1 MEIFKTPM
9 PVDWQNQRVLT
20 TAQLAKYYECTV
32 KQIQQ
37 NFNNNQD
44 RFVAGKHYF
53 KLEGELL
60 KQFKT
65 DYFDKIDSVNSDY
78 FDEIEL
84 VGRRAP
90 HLYFWT
96 ARGCARHAKML
107 STDKAWEVYEKLE
120 DNYFNRIVE
129 TAPVPTK
136 TARRPLS
143 PTACVYVL
151 LLSNGT
157 VKIGHTSNLR
167 ERVAKIKNC
176 TGLKVDRL
184 YFTLTISRDIA
195 RLIEWAC
202 QENFSSR
209 KVGSEIFNADFNES
223 CEVVNSFVKV
233 VLDRNNELLKVA
245 DRMESSPERQAILI
259 TAANTFV
266 GRILP

>member
-1 MEIFKTPM
+1 MDIKNLV
-9 PVDWQNQRVLT
+9 PVEWQNRRVLT
-20 TAQLAKYYECTV
+20 SAQIAEAYKCSV
-32 KQIQQ
+32 DQIKV
-37 NFNNNQD
+37 NFNANKNHYKE
-44 RFVAGKHYF
+44 GLHYF
-53 KLEGELL
+53 KVVGKELNDL
-60 KQFKT
+60 RVRNPYLQISSMTRALYLWTEQGAVRHCKSINT
-65 DYFDKIDSVNSDY
+65 TEAWDM
-78 FDEIEL
+78 FDE
-84 VGRRAP
+84 
-90 HLYFWT
+90 
-96 ARGCARHAKML
+96 
-107 STDKAWEVYEKLE
+107 LE
-120 DNYFNRIVE
+120 NNYFNRVVE
-129 TAPVPTK
+129 TSPVPTK

-157 VKIGHTSNLR
+157 VKIGHTGNLR